1 MRSLFCLS
9 FLLPLLLS
17 PFLPSSVIIT
27 LSSPEPPPEILAQ
40 IRKRKKEEQKKYLEK
55 VTRTVTSHPTY
66 CGNHSGSRVKG
77 LAVFLSIIQQRSI
90 LQRSRK
96 HNRSSK
102 ARHTPLHTCPH
113 PSILNIS
120 VCKRYA
126 HVVALNMYLNTTARH
141 ACV

>member
-1 MRSLFCLS
+1 MMEHKVQEESSSTAFRCTELCVSYQSVSPVQRFWGVSRAQHDKYVSVQARQGIQRLHDGVSPSLH
-9 FLLPLLLS
+9 LLYS
-17 PFLPSSVIIT
+17 T
-27 LSSPEPPPEILAQ
+27 
-40 IRKRKKEEQKKYLEK
+40 
-55 VTRTVTSHPTY
+55 
-66 CGNHSGSRVKG
+66 
-77 LAVFLSIIQQRSI
+77 
-90 LQRSRK
+90 QRSRK

-126 HVVALNMYLNTTARH
+126 HVVALDMYLNTTARH